1 MSTATQWAHLA
12 GISGCH
18 QRSHHDGPTRPRL
31 RIAHNSFAAL
41 RALRIMPM
49 KTEVTNGSIG
59 TVATAGW
66 THLTPI
72 SGSKHTP

>member
-1 MSTATQWAHLA
+1 
-12 GISGCH
+12 
-18 QRSHHDGPTRPRL
+18 L